1 MPSTDRHVTMP
12 LLSAT
17 PSEALQ
23 PTAIQV
29 TATGFAAGERVTL
42 ASRLVD
48 DAGVEW
54 TAHGVFVADA
64 AGRIDLRDAPSEAGT
79 FTGVDPAGLFWS
91 LRPQPVA
98 DRSFMIK
105 ATQKAH
111 KLGQPHVDPVKPLR
125 IELTATAEGGST
137 ANCVVTLTR
146 LADGIDVVPL
156 RDGRLRGMVFRWRDR
171 TKPRGAIMSLT
182 GSGGGVE
189 WGYAPLLASL
199 GYDVVS
205 LAYFAYEDLPPAVV
219 SIPLEYFEEGFAWM
233 RRELGATKIAVQ
245 GASRGGELTLVL
257 AAHLPN
263 DVAGAIAIVPMF
275 VAAAGWDPE
284 KGVSGSSWT
293 YRGQD
298 IPFAPPAPTPSI
310 EEFRRR
316 GELEPNGYACT
327 PEAKEEVDHPEVREN
342 LAIPVERARGPVL
355 LISGVDD
362 QMWPSA
368 WGSDIVVNRLRAK
381 GFAFQFEH
389 LCLPETGHITP
400 LPNTVTTF
408 CPALFHS
415 LLNIF
420 LACGGTPAGTAR
432 ASRMTWDAIKVHYER
447 VFGPTAPAQG
457 RG

>member
-1 MPSTDRHVTMP
+1 MTSGNRGSTKPSLRV
-12 LLSAT
+12 T
-17 PSEALQ
+17 PSEVLQ
-23 PTAIQV
+23 PDPIGV
-29 TATGFAAGERVTL
+29 TADGFAPGQRVTL

-48 DAGVEW
+48 DAGVVW

-64 AGRIDLRDAPSEAGT
+64 AGRIDVRDAPSEEGT

-98 DRSFMIK
+98 DRSFMIN
-105 ATQKAH
+105 ATHKAH
-111 KLGQPHVDPVKPLR
+111 KLGQPHVDPVKPVR
-125 IELTATAEGGST
+125 IELSASVDGHSVAQCVAT
-137 ANCVVTLTR
+137 LKR

-171 TKPRGAIMSLT
+171 TRSRGAIMSLT

-205 LAYFAYEDLPPAVV
+205 LAYFAYEDLPPAIV

-233 RRELGATKIAVQ
+233 RRELGASKIAVQ

-257 AAHLPN
+257 ASHLPK

-293 YRGQD
+293 YRGEE
-298 IPFAPPAPTPSI
+298 IPYAPPAPTPTI

-316 GELEPNGYACT
+316 GESEPNGYACT
-327 PEAKEEVDHPEVREN
+327 PEAKAEVDRPEIRDN
-342 LAIPVERARGPVL
+342 LAIPVERAQGPVL
-355 LISGVDD
+355 MISGVDD

-368 WGSDIVVNRLRAK
+368 WGSDVVMNRLRAK
-381 GFAFQFEH
+381 GAAFPFEH

-420 LACGGTPAGTAR
+420 LACGGTPAGSAR
-432 ASRMTWDAIKVHYER
+432 ASRMTWGAIKAHYER
-447 VFGPTAPAQG
+447 VFRA
-457 RG
+457 

>member
-1 MPSTDRHVTMP
+1 MTSGTRGSTQPSLR
-12 LLSAT
+12 AT

-23 PTAIQV
+23 PTPIAV
-29 TATGFAAGERVTL
+29 TAEGFVPGQRVTL
-42 ASRLVD
+42 ASKLVD
-48 DAGVEW
+48 DAGVTW
-54 TAHGVFVADA
+54 VAHGAFVADA
-64 AGRIDLRDAPSEAGT
+64 AGQIDLRNAPSEDGT

-98 DRSFMIK
+98 DRSFMIN
-105 ATQKAH
+105 ATHKAH
-111 KLGQPHVDPVKPLR
+111 KLGQPHVDPIKPLR
-125 IELTATAEGGST
+125 IELSASVDGHTVAQ
-137 ANCVVTLTR
+137 CVVTLTR
-146 LADGIDVVPL
+146 LADGIDVVPV

-171 TKPRGAIMSLT
+171 TKVRGAIMSLT

-199 GYDVVS
+199 GYDVLS
-205 LAYFAYEDLPPAVV
+205 LAYFAYEDLPPAIV

-233 RRELGATKIAVQ
+233 RRELGAKKIAVQ

-257 AAHLPN
+257 AAHLPK

-275 VAAAGWDPE
+275 VASAGWDPE

-298 IPFAPPAPTPSI
+298 IPYAPPAPTPTI
-310 EEFRRR
+310 EELRRR
-316 GELEPNGYACT
+316 GESEPNGYALT
-327 PEAKEEVDHPEVREN
+327 PESKAELDHLEVRETQ
-342 LAIPVERARGPVL
+342 AIPVERAQGAVL
-355 LISGVDD
+355 MISGVDD

-368 WGSDIVVNRLRAK
+368 WGSDLVANRLRAK
-381 GFAFQFEH
+381 GYAFPFEH

-420 LACGGTPAGTAR
+420 LACGGTPAGSAR
-432 ASRMTWDAIKVHYER
+432 ASSMTWDAMKAHYDR
-447 VFGPTAPAQG
+447 VFNT
-457 RG
+457 

>member
-1 MPSTDRHVTMP
+1 MPPTVRNVMKP
-12 LLSAT
+12 LLSAI

-23 PTAIQV
+23 PTAIHV
-29 TATGFAAGERVTL
+29 TATGFAAGQRVTL

-64 AGRIDLRDAPSEAGT
+64 AGRIDLRDAPSEEGT
-79 FTGVDPAGLFWS
+79 FTGIDPAGLFWS

-105 ATQKAH
+105 ATHKAH
-111 KLGQPHVDPVKPLR
+111 KLGQPHADPVKPLR
-125 IELTATAEGGST
+125 IELSASVDGHIVAR
-137 ANCVVTLTR
+137 CDVTLTR

-284 KGVSGSSWT
+284 KGISGSSWT
-293 YRGQD
+293 YHGQD
-298 IPFAPPAPTPSI
+298 IPFAPPAPTPTI

-316 GELEPNGYACT
+316 GESEPNGYALT
-327 PEAKEEVDHPEVREN
+327 PEAKAEVDHPEVREN
-342 LAIPVERARGPVL
+342 LAIPVERAQGPL
-355 LISGVDD
+355 LMISGVDD

-368 WGSDIVVNRLRAK
+368 WGSDLVVNRLRAK
-381 GFAFQFEH
+381 GVAFPFEH

-400 LPNTVTTF
+400 LPNNVTTF

-432 ASRMTWDAIKVHYER
+432 ASRMTWDAIKAHYDR
-447 VFGPTAPAQG
+447 VFGA
-457 RG
+457 RVR